1 MYMYVCVYIYIVVLI
16 TKLCLTLGDSM
27 NYSLPGSSLCV
38 YIYRER
44 ELNVVNSIA
53 IYKLA

>member
-1 MYMYVCVYIYIVVLI
+1 MYMYVCVYIYIVVLV
-16 TKLCLTLGDSM
+16 TKLCLTLCDSM

-38 YIYRER
+38 YIER

>member
-16 TKLCLTLGDSM
+16 TKLCLTLCDSM

-38 YIYRER
+38 YIYIEK

-53 IYKLA
+53 VYKLA